1 MSKAT
6 IENPKIFMSYAW
18 GDQSNQQRVI
28 SFAKSLMDCGIDVL
42 LDRWNLKEGNDK
54 YAYMEKCVT
63 DKTVTNVLL
72 LLDKNYT
79 EKANARKG
87 GVGDETQIISAEIY
101 GKVEQKKFIP
111 IVFSKGDDGEI
122 YKPAYLQPTLHVD
135 LSDSETYDENF
146 QYLVKLLYGV
156 EIYKKPELGTKP
168 NFVEEDTTIPAKT
181 KIKFEKIKTH
191 TNSLIQ
197 VQELKEALETIS
209 GNLINFSTK
218 FEYTDADSFYPQYL
232 KKYGTTISM
241 RDEYLELLK
250 VSMRISGGEKYIS
263 DFLENTL
270 NKCKPI
276 KEENSEIRL
285 ILLHEIFICT
295 IALYLK
301 YRQYKQVGY
310 ILGKT
315 YFTYNSYNGLNPNTF
330 HSFYCTNFE
339 ALDNAVKLRDNKNYY
354 TGEGCIWMERIKPDY
369 CSKDEFVLADILCYN
384 YALFTKTKDDL
395 DWYWFPITYIYGV
408 HYELNVLKP
417 FCMQLF
423 SQERL
428 KEILPM
434 FNFEKLTDFLDIFK
448 AVEDDFKTGKFEKY
462 RYTNAFETAPILCQ
476 YIKSSEI
483 GKYR

>member
-6 IENPKIFMSYAW
+6 IEKPKIFISYAW
-18 GDQSNQQRVI
+18 GDQGNQQRVI

-111 IVFSKGDDGEI
+111 IVFSKGDDGGI

-135 LSDSETYDENF
+135 LSDSDTYDENF

-168 NFVEEDTTIPAKT
+168 SFVEEESVIPIKT
-181 KIKFEKIKTH
+181 KIKFDKIK
-191 TNSLIQ
+191 NQSNALIQ
-197 VQELKEALETIS
+197 NQDLNEALDVIS
-209 GNLINFSTK
+209 SCIVNFSTQ
-218 FEYTDADSFYPQYL
+218 FEYDGNSFYPLYL
-232 KKYGTTISM
+232 KKYEETLNI

-250 VSMRISGGEKYIS
+250 VSLFISASETHIANFFE
-263 DFLENTL
+263 DTF
-270 NKCKPI
+270 NKCKTSKEQNSNI
-276 KEENSEIRL
+276 KL
-285 ILLHEIFICT
+285 ILLHEMFICT
-295 IALYLK
+295 IAMYLK
-301 YRQYKQVGY
+301 YKSYKQAGY

-315 YFTYNSYNGLNPNTF
+315 YFTYNSYSGVKPSSF
-330 HSFYCTNFE
+330 HAFYCTEFQE
-339 ALDNAVKLRDNKNYY
+339 LDNAVKLRDQKSYY
-354 TGEGCIWMERIKPDY
+354 TGEGALWMERINANY
-369 CSKDEFVLADILCYN
+369 CTRNDFVLADILCYN
-384 YALFTKTKDDL
+384 YAIFTKTSDDI
-395 DWYWFPITYIYGV
+395 DWRWFPITYIYGAN
-408 HYELNVLKP
+408 YETNVLKP
-417 FCMQLF
+417 FCVQLL
-423 SQERL
+423 SKERL
-428 KEILPM
+428 ETILPM
-434 FNFEKLTDFLDIFK
+434 FNFNSTTAFIDAFK
-448 AVEDDFKTGKFEKY
+448 SIDNDYQNGVFEKY
-462 RYTNAFETAPILCQ
+462 RYTNAFETAPVMCQ
-476 YIKSSEI
+476 YIKGAEI